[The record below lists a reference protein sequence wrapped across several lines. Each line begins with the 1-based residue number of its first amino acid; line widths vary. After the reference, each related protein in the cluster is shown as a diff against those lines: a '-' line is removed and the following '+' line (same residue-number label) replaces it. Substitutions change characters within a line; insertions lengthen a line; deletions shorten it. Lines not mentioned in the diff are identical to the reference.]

1 MIILQATVQPR
12 LFFRFDRDFSAFG
25 RASRLRIG
33 ASARLWFTS
42 SFTSSSRSNWPF
54 TTSGPRM
61 PRRRLSRSLSDT
73 CCAGLALKPA
83 LRLLLIHT
91 VRSNLEVM
99 LLFFFLPRLFFVFFR
114 GGPNKTSGRRKQ
126 IPVVLAD
133 HLQGW
138 SRGGTAGTLP
148 GLGNPAGSTNPEHC
162 RYDVS
167 IWTNSVYTDQGKSFL
182 LIISYPI

>member
-99 LLFFFLPRLFFVFFR
+99 LLFFFLPRLFFCLFQRWPEQDFGKKETNTGR
-114 GGPNKTSGRRKQ
+114 SGR
-126 IPVVLAD
+126 PS
-133 HLQGW
+133 
-138 SRGGTAGTLP
+138 SRLVARRDGGDSTGAWQPSWFDKSRTLP
-148 GLGNPAGSTNPEHC
+148 LWCQYMN
-162 RYDVS
+162 
-167 IWTNSVYTDQGKSFL
+167 
-182 LIISYPI
+182 